1 MGCSP
6 DCRLLWLLLASIVL
20 SGPVLRAQLQGPYA
34 AAIEK
39 YRAADIDGALAT
51 LAALDD
57 DRVWSEVKLF
67 WRQPV
72 QEAGRWLP
80 LARAAVLLHT
90 EAWIKGIGGPTR
102 PRVHLDSARALVR
115 SLEPIANDG
124 EFVRDWYLLVT
135 SHLHGRRDI
144 GSSRSLLAEAR
155 RLFPRDGQ
163 ILLASGSDHETLS
176 GMSSG
181 AIEHT
186 DPGGRPTTVERI
198 DGRRELAGALR
209 FYREAAQ
216 VAPELDEVQLRLGRV
231 LHRGGDLDDAARVL
245 EAVRKRTAYGPVKYL
260 ANVFLGMVEVDRG
273 QLSRASE
280 LYVEAAR
287 AYPNGQTAFL
297 GLSEVAYLEGRPA
310 TAAERVS
317 SLVTR
322 PKDDHWWSYLLGE
335 WWHFDARMRALREA
349 VQR

>member
-1 MGCSP
+1 MGRSP
-6 DCRLLWLLLASIVL
+6 ALLWLLLGTIVVW
-20 SGPVLRAQLQGPYA
+20 SPALRAQTKGLYA
-34 AAIEK
+34 DAIEK

-51 LAALDD
+51 LASLDD

-72 QEAGRWLP
+72 QEAGKWLP

-115 SLEPIANDG
+115 SLEPVAKDG

-186 DPGGRPTTVERI
+186 DASGRGTTVERI

-231 LHRGGDLDDAARVL
+231 LHRAGDLDDAARVL
-245 EAVRKRTAYGPVKYL
+245 EAVRLRTAYAPVKYL

-273 QLSRASE
+273 QLPRASE

-310 TAAERVS
+310 TAAERVA
-317 SLVTR
+317 SLVIR

-335 WWHFDARMRALREA
+335 WWHFDARMKALREA